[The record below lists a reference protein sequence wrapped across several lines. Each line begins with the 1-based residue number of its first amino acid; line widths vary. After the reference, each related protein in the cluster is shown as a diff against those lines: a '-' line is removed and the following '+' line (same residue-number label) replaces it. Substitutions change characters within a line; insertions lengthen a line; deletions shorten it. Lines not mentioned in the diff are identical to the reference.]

1 MLAPERQNEI
11 LNMLT
16 QRGGVVKMTEIAK
29 KFGVSNETIRRD
41 LDFLQDQQ
49 LIRRVYGGAIL
60 AEQQSTSSNRA
71 VFSAARAK
79 GQQERAAIGRLAA
92 QQVHENE
99 TLLMGTGTTVLEV
112 AKHLKHLR
120 HLTILTNSLLVAQ
133 ELSDTNFDIFLLGGK
148 LDCNEMF
155 TAGEIGLSALRG
167 FFVDKTIIGA
177 AGITFEYGI
186 SHFNNEDYTMREEM
200 LQRCNQVMVVAASE
214 KFGHNGLCTRNT
226 LDCVD
231 IIVSDEHL
239 DPAYVEGLRE
249 REIELLLALL

>member
-112 AKHLKHLR
+112 AKNLKHLR

-177 AGITFEYGI
+177 AKKYLE
-186 SHFNNEDYTMREEM
+186 
-200 LQRCNQVMVVAASE
+200 A
-214 KFGHNGLCTRNT
+214 GHNGGKGSNCHKAAVVGDTVGDPFKDTSGPSLNILIKLCSTVSIVFSG
-226 LDCVD
+226 L
-231 IIVSDEHL
+231 IIAFNL
-239 DPAYVEGLRE
+239 MNLM
-249 REIELLLALL
+249 